1 MMCASPMVKSSSDR
15 SGLQTDPDVQRSGV
29 YVDGSGKSGV
39 YCYLDSGGKA
49 KIFVEPPLTNNQAEY
64 RAIIAALQGVSGVKL
79 TIYSDSQLAV
89 RQLSGEYEIRD
100 PKLKILAAKVQQLC
114 QNREVT
120 FRWIPREKNLAGKIL
135 EKLV

>member
-1 MMCASPMVKSSSDR
+1 
-15 SGLQTDPDVQRSGV
+15 
-29 YVDGSGKSGV
+29 
-39 YCYLDSGGKA
+39 
-49 KIFVEPPLTNNQAEY
+49 EY

-114 QNREVT
+114 QNRAVT